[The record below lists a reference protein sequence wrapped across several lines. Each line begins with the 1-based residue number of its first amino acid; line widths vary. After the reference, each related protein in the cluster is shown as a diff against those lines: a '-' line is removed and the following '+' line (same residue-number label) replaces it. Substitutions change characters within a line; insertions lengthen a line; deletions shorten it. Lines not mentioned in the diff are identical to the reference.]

1 MQVVCAD
8 RAISGRCYVILCL
21 TLWTSGMRAND
32 CIACNLPNYPA
43 NTVLQSKKLEV
54 THYLATTK
62 KFMMFCQWRNKLLK
76 TDTDSVFNGRVT
88 TESNGLSCCTEQT
101 DDSQVWLCGGH
112 MMVSINSSSG
122 SVAINIALIY
132 RARGARC
139 TLLSNAQQWFL
150 YMFLPLVFSWNH
162 RKGCVQ
168 TILILDANLEK
179 IRSDSCDFLDHWW
192 RQMLSLTFPSG
203 SPAHFPSL
211 WLNDEVCCGS
221 SRKKVLHS
229 LQVSCIQSIVDD
241 HIVADSWWQGLQ
253 QCSVVGLL
261 LQHIATQIMRGKLPA
276 VLVSL

>member
-1 MQVVCAD
+1 
-8 RAISGRCYVILCL
+8 
-21 TLWTSGMRAND
+21 
-32 CIACNLPNYPA
+32 
-43 NTVLQSKKLEV
+43 
-54 THYLATTK
+54 
-62 KFMMFCQWRNKLLK
+62 MFFQWRNKLLK
-76 TDTDSVFNGRVT
+76 ADTDSVFNGRVT

-112 MMVSINSSSG
+112 MMVSINISSG

-139 TLLSNAQQWFL
+139 TLLSNVQQWFL

-162 RKGCVQ
+162 RKYRLCSNHNDFGCQ
-168 TILILDANLEK
+168 SREIQ
-179 IRSDSCDFLDHWW
+179 SDSCDFLDHWW

-241 HIVADSWWQGLQ
+241 HIMADSWWQGLQ

>member
-54 THYLATTK
+54 THYFATTK
-62 KFMMFCQWRNKLLK
+62 KSFMMFCQWRNKLLK
-76 TDTDSVFNGRVT
+76 TDTDSVFIGRVT

-132 RARGARC
+132 WARGARC

-162 RKGCVQ
+162 RKYRLCSNHSDFGCQSRENTVRFMW
-168 TILILDANLEK
+168 LL
-179 IRSDSCDFLDHWW
+179 RSLMKTDVVSYLPLWQPSAFPLPVAQWW
-192 RQMLSLTFPSG
+192 
-203 SPAHFPSL
+203 
-211 WLNDEVCCGS
+211 
-221 SRKKVLHS
+221 
-229 LQVSCIQSIVDD
+229 
-241 HIVADSWWQGLQ
+241 
-253 QCSVVGLL
+253 GLL
-261 LQHIATQIMRGKLPA
+261 WIL
-276 VLVSL
+276 

>member
-54 THYLATTK
+54 THYFATTK
-62 KFMMFCQWRNKLLK
+62 KSFMMFCQWRNKLLK
-76 TDTDSVFNGRVT
+76 TDTDLVFNGRVT

-132 RARGARC
+132 WARGARC

-162 RKGCVQ
+162 RKYRLCSNHSDFGCQSRENTVRFMWLLRI
-168 TILILDANLEK
+168 TDEDRCCLL
-179 IRSDSCDFLDHWW
+179 
-192 RQMLSLTFPSG
+192 PSPLAAQRI
-203 SPAHFPSL
+203 SPP
-211 WLNDEVCCGS
+211 CGS
-221 SRKKVLHS
+221 MMRFAVDPLGKKCCIASRSPVYKALWMTT
-229 LQVSCIQSIVDD
+229 
-241 HIVADSWWQGLQ
+241 SWQTAGGRDF
-253 QCSVVGLL
+253 SSALL
-261 LQHIATQIMRGKLPA
+261 LASFFSI
-276 VLVSL
+276 